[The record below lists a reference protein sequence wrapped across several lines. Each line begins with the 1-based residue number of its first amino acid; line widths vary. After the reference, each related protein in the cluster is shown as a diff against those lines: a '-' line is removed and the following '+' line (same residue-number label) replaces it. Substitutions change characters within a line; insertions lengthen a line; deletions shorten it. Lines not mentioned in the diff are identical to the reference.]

1 MIHQLTIH
9 AGDFAGI
16 INILTVS
23 ITRFFLL
30 EMITNGV
37 EGAAAGEVG

>member
-9 AGDFAGI
+9 VGDFAGI

-30 EMITNGV
+30 EMIMSG
-37 EGAAAGEVG
+37 GGRSSQPQAK